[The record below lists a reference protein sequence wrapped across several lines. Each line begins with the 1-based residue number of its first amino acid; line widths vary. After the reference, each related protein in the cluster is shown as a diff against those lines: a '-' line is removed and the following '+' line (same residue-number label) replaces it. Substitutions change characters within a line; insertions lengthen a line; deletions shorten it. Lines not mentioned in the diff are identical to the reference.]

1 MGLRPCYT
9 FCMCPGGVIVPATAY
24 KNTNTVNGMSLYNRD
39 AKFANSG
46 CVAGV
51 DPNKLLGK
59 EASPMEM
66 LDWLEA
72 LENKEGAQTLG
83 IAAPESASK
92 MMKQNINN
100 IEQLGNTREFTEGVT
115 NLDARMMG
123 LQVLN
128 PSNKLD
134 IIDPTQI
141 KEILSS
147 EQNDSVLVAALNM
160 TVGEIRAAY
169 NQAVSQRVEL
179 KFKDKRNLIFTLGTS
194 MMN

>member
-1 MGLRPCYT
+1 
-9 FCMCPGGVIVPATAY
+9 
-24 KNTNTVNGMSLYNRD
+24 
-39 AKFANSG
+39 
-46 CVAGV
+46 
-51 DPNKLLGK
+51 
-59 EASPMEM
+59 
-66 LDWLEA
+66 
-72 LENKEGAQTLG
+72 
-83 IAAPESASK
+83 
-92 MMKQNINN
+92 
-100 IEQLGNTREFTEGVT
+100 
-115 NLDARMMG
+115 MMG

-179 KFKDKRNLIFTLGTS
+179 KFKDKRNLI
-194 MMN
+194 